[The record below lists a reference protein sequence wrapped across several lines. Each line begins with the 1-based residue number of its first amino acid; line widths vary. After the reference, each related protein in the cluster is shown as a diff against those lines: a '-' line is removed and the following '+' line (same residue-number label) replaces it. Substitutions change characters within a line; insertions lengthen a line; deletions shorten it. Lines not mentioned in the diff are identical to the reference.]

1 MTQETGT
8 KNIEKKVVLHISH
21 TDIRTDSRILKELE
35 SHHRSGFLSVVAIGV
50 AATNENPV
58 TNTSEGIGI
67 RTLDL
72 VMNSK
77 KWRPRLIRHLFTF
90 VELFLRTF
98 RSGIK
103 MKPDVVHCHDTLVL
117 PIGVFIKIFTG
128 CKLVYD
134 AHELESDKNGQ
145 SVLLSKATL
154 YIEKACWKKVDLLVS
169 VSESILNWYNE
180 NIGPK
185 KNTLILNSPSI
196 AKNDVNF
203 NNNYFHE
210 KFSIP
215 KDRLVFVYLGILGQG
230 RGIEHILDAFSSDE
244 IKSHVVFMGFGEF
257 SEKIES
263 VAQLKPN
270 VHLHEAV
277 NHDQV
282 VKLTSSASVGL
293 CFIENISLSDYYC
306 LPNKLFEYAFSG
318 IPILASSFPDIKQC
332 IEKYQLGYCSDVD
345 SQSILEAIKKYEK
358 TPTKLIDSDL
368 YELSWECQSKRLV
381 NSYKELLR

>member
-1 MTQETGT
+1 MHITSCIKSGANPFKTCPHGEE
-8 KNIEKKVVLHISH
+8 EKISTEEPNPKSLGLRARFDRRPGH
-21 TDIRTDSRILKELE
+21 EDANLCLGEIRRGRHFQRE
-35 SHHRSGFLSVVAIGV
+35 AIRQG
-50 AATNENPV
+50 
-58 TNTSEGIGI
+58 
-67 RTLDL
+67 R
-72 VMNSK
+72 
-77 KWRPRLIRHLFTF
+77 
-90 VELFLRTF
+90 
-98 RSGIK
+98 
-103 MKPDVVHCHDTLVL
+103 
-117 PIGVFIKIFTG
+117 
-128 CKLVYD
+128 
-134 AHELESDKNGQ
+134 Q
-145 SVLLSKATL
+145 SA
-154 YIEKACWKKVDLLVS
+154 
-169 VSESILNWYNE
+169 
-180 NIGPK
+180 
-185 KNTLILNSPSI
+185 SI